1 MGDMQWLDVDN
12 LVKEMLCYRLKKLN
26 DLIMRRTNMEKR
38 ISGRTGLMALIGSPV
53 GHSGS
58 PAMYNYSFEKLGL
71 DYAYLAFDV
80 TVEEVEK
87 AIEAVKTL
95 GMRGCNVTMPCKTE
109 ALKYM
114 DELSDAARITG
125 AVNTIVNENG
135 KLTGHM
141 TDGQG
146 FVDNLRDHGVEIKE
160 KKITI
165 CGGGGA
171 ATAIQVQCA
180 LEGARE
186 ISIFNI
192 KDAFFERTLETAEK
206 IRQEKPGCIVNVF
219 DITDME
225 KMREEMKTSDIFAN
239 ATIVGM
245 KPMDNESVVKD
256 VTMFRPGLVVTDAV
270 YNPKETKMLREAKE
284 AGCICINGQGMLV
297 WQGAAAFKLYTGQ
310 EMPVE
315 GVKSLLFS

>member
-1 MGDMQWLDVDN
+1 
-12 LVKEMLCYRLKKLN
+12 
-26 DLIMRRTNMEKR
+26 MEKR
-38 ISGRTGLMALIGSPV
+38 ISGRTGLMGLIGSPV

-71 DYAYLAFDV
+71 DYAYLAFDIK
-80 TVEEVEK
+80 VEEVEK
-87 AIEAVKTL
+87 AVEAVKTL
-95 GMRGCNVTMPCKTE
+95 KMRGCNVTMPCKTE

-114 DELSDAARITG
+114 DELSDAARIIG
-125 AVNTIVNENG
+125 AVNTIVNEDG
-135 KLTGHM
+135 KLIGHI

-146 FVDNLRDHGVEIKE
+146 FVDNLRDHGVEIKD

-206 IRQEKPGCIVNVF
+206 IRQERPGCTVNVF
-219 DITDME
+219 DIADME
-225 KMREEMKTSDIFAN
+225 TMREEMKTSDIFAN

-256 VTMFRPGLVVTDAV
+256 VTMFYPGLVVTDAV
-270 YNPKETKMLREAKE
+270 YNPKETKMLREARE
-284 AGCICINGQGMLV
+284 AGCTCIDGQGMLV

-315 GVKSLLFS
+315 GVKDLLFR